1 MKKNNLQ
8 DRAEP
13 DRWGRLEYQTFE
25 KSLQILVNVRIILVG
40 TTHPGNI
47 GAAARAMKNMGLA
60 DLMLVNPKHF
70 PHDDATARSSGAED
84 ILETARVASSLD
96 EALGD
101 CTYVAGASAR
111 ARTIDWSSM
120 APRECAARLVEESAQ
135 GTAAVVFGPE
145 KSGLTNEDIDRCNT
159 LLTIPTEPGFSSLN
173 LAMAVQVVTYEL
185 RVAAMSADEPAQ
197 EPESPPATGTE
208 RENFYGHLEQVLT
221 RSGFL
226 DPENPRLLMRRLRR
240 LFIKAELDQNEVNIL
255 RGMLASLEG
264 ESTKDQVE

>member
-1 MKKNNLQ
+1 
-8 DRAEP
+8 
-13 DRWGRLEYQTFE
+13 
-25 KSLQILVNVRIILVG
+25 VNVRIILVG

-47 GAAARAMKNMGLA
+47 GATARAMKNMG
-60 DLMLVNPKHF
+60 LVNPKHF
-70 PHDDATARSSGAED
+70 PHDDATARAAGAGD
-84 ILETARVASSLD
+84 ILEAARVASSLD

-111 ARTIDWSSM
+111 ARTIGWPSL
-120 APRECAARLVEESAQ
+120 APRECAARLVEESAH

-145 KSGLTNEDIDRCNT
+145 KSGLTNEDLDRCNT
-159 LLTIPTEPGFSSLN
+159 LLTIPTEAGFSSLN

-185 RVAAMSADEPAQ
+185 CVAGMTEAEPPA

-208 RENFYGHLEQVLT
+208 RENFYEHLEEVLT

-255 RGMLASLEG
+255 RGLLASLDD
-264 ESTKDQVE
+264 ESSKDQAE